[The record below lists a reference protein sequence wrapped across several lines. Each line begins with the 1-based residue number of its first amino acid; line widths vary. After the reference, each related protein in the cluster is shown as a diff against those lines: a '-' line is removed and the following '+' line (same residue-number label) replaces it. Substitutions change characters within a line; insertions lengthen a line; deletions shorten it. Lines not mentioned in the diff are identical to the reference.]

1 MQYIHRP
8 RALGA
13 IERAF
18 DAHPAVAL
26 VGPRQAGK
34 TTLAREF
41 GRQFAGYQYF
51 DLERPLDVRRLSRPE
66 STLSPLEGLVVIDEI
81 QRKPELF
88 ELLRYLIDRPDS
100 AARFL
105 LLGSASPSLV
115 RGVSETLAGRI
126 GIVDLGGFTLHEVR
140 AEQWQSLWIQGGF
153 PRSFLAATPQA
164 SASWRDS
171 FIRTFLERDIPQ
183 LGLSIPAERLRRFWS
198 MIAHFHGQVWNGAE
212 FARALGTSE
221 PTARSYLDILSGA
234 YMVRVLPA
242 WFENLKKRQL
252 KAPKIYVRD
261 SGLLHSILEIDTI
274 DQLQG
279 HPKIGAS
286 FEGFVIEQ
294 ILALLGRHA
303 RTAHFWGTHGGAE
316 LDAIVTVGGLRHGFE
331 IKLADAPGTTRSMRA
346 ALSDLRLEHLWVVY
360 PGSESYDLDA
370 TITVTPAAMLPSLI
384 DTIRGNHE

>member
-1 MQYIHRP
+1 MQYLHRP
-8 RALGA
+8 EALGA

-34 TTLAREF
+34 TTLAHEF
-41 GRQFAGYQYF
+41 GRQFSGSQYF

-88 ELLRYLIDRPDS
+88 ELLRYLLDRPDS

-126 GIVDLGGFTLHEVR
+126 GIVDLGGFNLREVG
-140 AEQWQSLWIQGGF
+140 AEQWRSLWTRGGF

-171 FIRTFLERDIPQ
+171 FIRTFLERDVPQ

-212 FARALGTSE
+212 FSRALGTSE

-261 SGLLHSILEIDTI
+261 SGLLHSILEIDTL

-294 ILALLGRHA
+294 IVALLGRHA

-316 LDAIVTVGGLRHGFE
+316 LDIIVTVGGVRHGFE

-346 ALSDLRLEHLWVVY
+346 ALSDLHLEHLWVVY
-360 PGSESYDLDA
+360 PGSESYDLDT
-370 TITVTPAAMLPSLI
+370 TITVTPVALLPSLI
-384 DTIRGNHE
+384 DSIRGKPE